1 MRALFTA
8 ATGMSAQ
15 QLKIDNI
22 ANNLANVNT
31 TAFKRSREDF
41 QDLFYQRIR
50 SAGISSTAG
59 GTAPVGVEV
68 GHGVRTAAV
77 EKLFTQGTFT
87 RTENELDMAIEGHG
101 FFQIEAPSGETLYT
115 RSGNFKR
122 NSLGELTTPDGYK
135 LKPGFA
141 VPQDSV
147 SLSISQDGV
156 VSVLQA
162 GQTTP
167 TQLGALELSRF
178 INPSGLEPVGRNL
191 FRQTESSGEPLN
203 GTPGQQGLG
212 TVAQGFLESS
222 NVDIAEE
229 MVQMII
235 AQRSFETN
243 SKVMS
248 VADQL
253 MQYTNNMVR

>member
-1 MRALFTA
+1 MRSLFTA

-22 ANNLANVNT
+22 ANNIANVNT
-31 TAFKRSREDF
+31 VAFKRGREDF
-41 QDLFYQRIR
+41 QDLFYQRLR
-50 SAGISSTAG
+50 TAGVASTAG

-77 EKLFTQGTFT
+77 EKMFTQGTFT
-87 RTENELDMAIEGHG
+87 TTQNELDIAIEGHG
-101 FFQIEAPSGETLYT
+101 FYQLETPTGETVYT
-115 RSGNFKR
+115 RAGNFKR
-122 NSLGELTTPDGYK
+122 NSLGEMVSVDGYK

-141 VPQDSV
+141 IPQDTI
-147 SLSISQDGV
+147 SLAVSQDGV
-156 VSVLQA
+156 VSVTQS
-162 GQTTP
+162 GQSEP
-167 TQLGALELSRF
+167 AQLGTIELARF
-178 INPSGLEPVGRNL
+178 INPAGLEPLGRNV
-191 FRQTESSGEPLN
+191 FRVTDNSGQPIV
-203 GTPGQQGLG
+203 GTPGQQGIG
-212 TVAQGFLESS
+212 TLAQGFIESS

-248 VADQL
+248 VSDQL

>member
-31 TAFKRSREDF
+31 VAFKGAREDF
-41 QDLFYQRIR
+41 QDLFYQRLK
-50 SAGISSTAG
+50 SAGVSSTAG
-59 GTAPVGVEV
+59 GTTPVGVEI

-77 EKLFTQGTFT
+77 EKQFTQGTFT
-87 RTENELDMAIEGHG
+87 QTQNEMDIAIEGHG
-101 FFQIEAPSGETLYT
+101 FFQLLTPQGETVYT
-115 RSGNFKR
+115 RAGNFKR
-122 NSLGELTTPDGYK
+122 NSLGEMVSPDGYR
-135 LKPGFA
+135 LSPGFA
-141 VPQDSV
+141 IPQDTI
-147 SLSISQDGV
+147 SLSVSQDGV

-162 GQTTP
+162 GQSQP
-167 TQLGALELSRF
+167 AQLGSIELSRF
-178 INPSGLEPVGRNL
+178 INPAGLEPLGRNV
-191 FRQTESSGEPLN
+191 FRSTESSGEAIS
-203 GTPGQQGLG
+203 GTPGQQGIG
-212 TVAQGFLESS
+212 TVVQGFLESS

-229 MVQMII
+229 MVHMIV